1 MIASLLRQR
10 LGVLTALCVIAA
22 LQVGCSGGSGGG
34 GSSVGSGGTGTLSL
48 SLTDATT
55 LDYQAVYVTIDRVDV
70 HLGGNESSPNN
81 WETVARPEKTYNL
94 LELVN
99 GVREELGLAD
109 LQDGDYTQMRL
120 IIGDTPD
127 DGLNIFSQPH
137 PFANYVIL
145 ADTDEIHELKVP
157 SGPQTGIKLVHGFT
171 IEEGQT
177 TELILDFDAC
187 RSVVKAGASGLW
199 LLKPTIKVVDTKD
212 YAIISGIV
220 RDDKGPLPGVLVSAQ
235 IYDPEADD
243 PKDRVVVWTSTVT
256 DDNGEFKLF
265 LQPGT
270 YNIVPYTTDYFPEVV
285 CSVTLDSG
293 DVIDLPDFALQSA
306 PTGTI
311 SGDVSI
317 TGADT
322 DQHATISFRQF
333 WDCDGNLDTEDDI
346 IEFEVISVNV
356 IDEGTYYVTLPVG
369 FYDLVASTFGKT
381 TVVNENVEVP
391 ESLDSEYDINI

>member
-1 MIASLLRQR
+1 MKLNGKTVTAFAILMLFSLF
-10 LGVLTALCVIAA
+10 A
-22 LQVGCSGGSGGG
+22 GCGGSGGG

-70 HLGGNESSPNN
+70 HLVDNGNGPNQ
-81 WETVARPEKTYNL
+81 WETVAEPKRTYNL
-94 LELVN
+94 LDLVN
-99 GVREELGLAD
+99 GVRKELGLAD
-109 LQDGDYTQMRL
+109 LQAGDYTQMRL

-145 ADTDEIHELKVP
+145 AGTDEIHELKVP
-157 SGPQTGIKLVHGFT
+157 SGPETGIKLVHGFT

-212 YAIISGIV
+212 YGIISGTV
-220 RDDKGPLPGVLVSAQ
+220 VDTEEEPLSGVLVSAQ
-235 IYDPEADD
+235 IYDRDADD

-256 DDNGEFKLF
+256 DEDGQYKLF
-265 LQPGT
+265 LKPGT
-270 YNIVPYTTDYFPEVV
+270 YNIVAYKEGYHPQLECDQLLFPAQL
-285 CSVTLDSG
+285 LDSY
-293 DVIDLPDFALQSA
+293 DFELEFIG
-306 PTGTI
+306 TGTI
-311 SGDVSI
+311 SGELVI
-317 TGADT
+317 TG

-333 WDCDGNLDTEDDI
+333 WDCSGTLID
-346 IEFEVISVNV
+346 FEVKAINTNT
-356 IDEGTYYVTLPVG
+356 DFTETLSIGV
-369 FYDLVASTFGKT
+369 YDVVASSYEKD
-381 TVVNENVEVP
+381 TVAFTDIPVDAYSETEL
-391 ESLDSEYDINI
+391 LDEIIM

>member
-1 MIASLLRQR
+1 MKLNGKTVTAFAILMLFSLF
-10 LGVLTALCVIAA
+10 A
-22 LQVGCSGGSGGG
+22 GCGGSGGG

-70 HLGGNESSPNN
+70 HLGGNENSPNN

-99 GVREELGLAD
+99 GVREHLGLAD
-109 LQDGDYTQMRL
+109 LQAGEYTQMRL
-120 IIGDTPD
+120 IIGNTPD
-127 DGLNIFSQPH
+127 DGLNIFSQAH

-171 IEEGQT
+171 IEANQT

-187 RSVVKAGASGLW
+187 RSVVKAGNNPVHPYI
-199 LLKPTIKVVDTKD
+199 LKPTIKVVDTKD
-212 YAIISGIV
+212 YAIISGTV
-220 RDDKGPLPGVLVSAQ
+220 VDTEEAPLSGVLVSAQ
-235 IYDPEADD
+235 IYDPDADD
-243 PKDRVVVWTSTVT
+243 PKDQVVVWTSTVT
-256 DDNGEFKLF
+256 DEDGQYKLF
-265 LQPGT
+265 LRPGT
-270 YNIVPYTTDYFPEVV
+270 YNIVVYGTGYFPEVI
-285 CSVTLDSG
+285 CWLDLASG
-293 DVIDLPDFALQSA
+293 DVIEGPDFALESA

-311 SGDVSI
+311 SGDVFI

-333 WDCDGNLDTEDDI
+333 WDCDGHVITEEDI
-346 IEFEVISVNV
+346 VEFEVTSVNV
-356 IDEGTYYVTLPVG
+356 IDEGNYEVTLPVG
-369 FYDLVASTFGKT
+369 FYDLVASSFGKP
-381 TVVNENVEVP
+381 TVVNKDVEVP
-391 ESLDSEYDINI
+391 ENPNSEYDIIM

>member
-1 MIASLLRQR
+1 MKLNGKTVTAFAIAMLFSLF
-10 LGVLTALCVIAA
+10 T
-22 LQVGCSGGSGGG
+22 GCGGGGGG

-55 LDYQAVYVTIDRVDV
+55 LDYQAVYVTIDRVEV
-70 HLGGNESSPNN
+70 HLGGNENSPNN

-99 GVREELGLAD
+99 GVREHLGLAD
-109 LQDGDYTQMRL
+109 LQAGEYTQMRL
-120 IIGDTPD
+120 IIGNTPD

-171 IEEGQT
+171 INENQT

-212 YAIISGIV
+212 YAIVSGIV
-220 RDDKGPLPGVLVSAQ
+220 SDDEGPLLGVLVSAQ
-235 IYDPEADD
+235 IYPPGASD

-256 DDNGEFKLF
+256 DGDGQYKLF
-265 LQPGT
+265 LRPGT
-270 YNIVPYTTDYFPEVV
+270 YNIVAYKEGYHPQLECDQLLVPAQL
-285 CSVTLDSG
+285 LDSY
-293 DVIDLPDFALQSA
+293 DFELEFIG
-306 PTGTI
+306 TGTI
-311 SGDVSI
+311 SGELVI
-317 TGADT
+317 TG

-333 WDCDGNLDTEDDI
+333 WECSGTL
-346 IEFEVISVNV
+346 IEFEVKAINTNT
-356 IDEGTYYVTLPVG
+356 DFTETLSIGV
-369 FYDLVASTFGKT
+369 YDVVASSYEKG
-381 TVVNENVEVP
+381 TVAFTDIPVDA
-391 ESLDSEYDINI
+391 DSDTELPDEIIM